1 MENKVIRCQDCYN
14 KFIFTVKQ
22 QQMYAEKGWSDPIRC
37 PSCRARKKGIW
48 ATTEDYKK
56 MMQGATMRM
65 YSRHGRGFFR
75 KLGR

>member
-22 QQMYAEKGWSDPIRC
+22 QQMYAEKGWDDPIRC
-37 PSCRARKKGIW
+37 PSCRARKKEIW

-56 MMQGATMRM
+56 MMQFLLLQEESIGISLTR
-65 YSRHGRGFFR
+65 
-75 KLGR
+75 LLLL